1 MRTSNPVF
9 ASIERSSTYTD
20 ASAASYAGI
29 TLKTFILF
37 GVAILSGYLSLMYVP
52 VESYMTLIF
61 VSLIVGLIA
70 VFVGSYR
77 VNLAM
82 PAAFVYALAEGVVLG
97 LITMVAEA
105 FAPGAAVAAI
115 VATVAI
121 FFVMLFLYSSRIIR
135 VTTRFRKVM
144 YTILFGILFFF
155 ILSGLLQL
163 FTGFSFMMTSG
174 SFNGI
179 ALAITG
185 FMIIY
190 GAFLLTLDF
199 DRAEAIVSGGA
210 DKKYE
215 WVITIGLMVTIIWL
229 YIEIL
234 RLIIIL
240 SSRNR

>member
-1 MRTSNPVF
+1 
-9 ASIERSSTYTD
+9 
-20 ASAASYAGI
+20 
-29 TLKTFILF
+29 
-37 GVAILSGYLSLMYVP
+37 
-52 VESYMTLIF
+52 
-61 VSLIVGLIA
+61 
-70 VFVGSYR
+70 
-77 VNLAM
+77 
-82 PAAFVYALAEGVVLG
+82 
-97 LITMVAEA
+97 MVAEA

-121 FFVMLFLYSSRIIR
+121 FFGMLFLYSSRIIR